1 MQISNMHA
9 RIRIESQ
16 RKSRFIRLSVPIRV
30 YTKDRRVD
38 RGKIH
43 SYIHNKAFYEEQT
56 DCMSS
61 ISLFMSFFT
70 KIASVDFLEIGLTRH

>member
-1 MQISNMHA
+1 MHV
-9 RIRIESQ
+9 RIRTDSL
-16 RKSRFIRLSVPIRV
+16 RKSRLLRLSVPIRV

-61 ISLFMSFFT
+61 ISLFMSFSQ
-70 KIASVDFLEIGLTRH
+70 KSLLLTF

>member
-1 MQISNMHA
+1 MHV
-9 RIRIESQ
+9 RIRTDSL
-16 RKSRFIRLSVPIRV
+16 RKSRLLRLSVPIRV

-43 SYIHNKAFYEEQT
+43 SYIHNKAFYEDQT

-61 ISLFMSFFT
+61 ISLFMLFFT
-70 KIASVDFLEIGLTRH
+70 KIASVDFLEIGLTRHLACM

>member
-1 MQISNMHA
+1 MHV
-9 RIRIESQ
+9 RIRTDSL
-16 RKSRFIRLSVPIRV
+16 RKSRLLRLSVPIRV

-43 SYIHNKAFYEEQT
+43 SYIHNKAFYEDQP

-70 KIASVDFLEIGLTRH
+70 KIASVDFLETCLTRQLACI